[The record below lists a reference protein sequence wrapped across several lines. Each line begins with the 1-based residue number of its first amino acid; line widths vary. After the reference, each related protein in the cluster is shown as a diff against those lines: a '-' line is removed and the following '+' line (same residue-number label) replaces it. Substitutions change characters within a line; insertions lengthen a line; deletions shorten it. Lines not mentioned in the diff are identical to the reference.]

1 MHQRVWRVEP
11 LDQPRKIYRAKFS
24 VSCPIVAFSTQ
35 IRTNLDSNGGTAL
48 ALYDDMSA
56 MCPCRYDLHLPVWY
70 RVQGERSWH
79 TGTTESVSRSGVMIR
94 THERNELNGLVRVV
108 IELPNEDG
116 SGTAGCLTGI
126 GHFVR
131 AQNADRSDAP
141 SFAIAVKRYRVQRRD
156 RVSPSHG

>member
-1 MHQRVWRVEP
+1 MR
-11 LDQPRKIYRAKFS
+11 
-24 VSCPIVAFSTQ
+24 
-35 IRTNLDSNGGTAL
+35 
-48 ALYDDMSA
+48 
-56 MCPCRYDLHLPVWY
+56 PCRYDLHLPVWY

-94 THERNELNGLVRVV
+94 THERNELNSLVRVV

-126 GHFVR
+126 GHVVR

-141 SFAIAVKRYRVQRRD
+141 SFAIAVKRYRVQRPITSRRHTD
-156 RVSPSHG
+156 SAHHDVRARGGVIHAVTTIKQPRPTSGKITGPAGPA